1 MRTVSL
7 NSHYLV
13 LFKNPRDKLQIRNLT
28 TQMHPSN
35 AKFLVQETGR
45 LARVGTVHVATYST
59 NVPAPGV
66 RELLMHLKRLGVP
79 KSAFSSKFAH
89 SVYGQGGAGRRKT
102 LLLRVY

>member
-1 MRTVSL
+1 MPSKY
-7 NSHYLV
+7 SKKFHQV
-13 LFKNPRDKLQIRNLT
+13 LTFLDNA
-28 TQMHPSN
+28 PS
-35 AKFLVQETGR
+35 AVGR
-45 LARVGTVHVATYST
+45 SRSGELMLDRRVLRGTNYDSAFRGLYVTT
-59 NVPAPGV
+59 NVPASSV